1 MPHNRLRELIISTDK
16 NFHLT
21 ETIPFMDTDT
31 EDEKV
36 KQAIAMG
43 QIVVDQFDMLPTQ
56 SKLSLLIALAED
68 KTKVDYA
75 MAIEAGT
82 IAIEKKDM
90 EVLSTLKTTIL
101 KVGLLLTGAIVAHA
115 FVPELLDVDARKAIT
130 DTFKL
135 IVGL

>member
-1 MPHNRLRELIISTDK
+1 MAHNRLRELIISTDK

-43 QIVVDQFDMLPTQ
+43 QIVIDQFDLLPTR

-68 KTKVDYA
+68 KAKVGYA

-82 IAIEKKDM
+82 VAIEKKDM
-90 EVLSTLKTTIL
+90 ETLSTLKTTIF
-101 KVGLLLTGAIVAHA
+101 KVGLLLTGAIVVHA
-115 FVPELLDVDARKAIT
+115 FAPELLDADARKTIT
-130 DTFKL
+130 DTVKL
-135 IVGL
+135 ILGL